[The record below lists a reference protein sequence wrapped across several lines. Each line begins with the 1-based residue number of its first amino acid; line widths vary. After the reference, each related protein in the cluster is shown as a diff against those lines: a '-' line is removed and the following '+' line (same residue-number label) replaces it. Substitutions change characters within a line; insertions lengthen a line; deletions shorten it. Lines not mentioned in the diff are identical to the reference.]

1 MWSPQGKSGH
11 CFMSPGGE
19 MQRSLCVYCGMSQ
32 SELDAIRFSSSNSG
46 QNYPNCT
53 QAPPMPMYPVYD
65 HAVVGSGSSLSSM
78 SSNRLSSNALGVK
91 NTSGMGT
98 FNGLMSKQFPTNL
111 EHRKRQFMPASPTG
125 TIEKNVPTGTVLILG
140 QDLTQADH
148 PKTMYAVAKMVKEG
162 NGFLG

>member
-1 MWSPQGKSGH
+1 
-11 CFMSPGGE
+11 

-65 HAVVGSGSSLSSM
+65 HAVVGSGSSL